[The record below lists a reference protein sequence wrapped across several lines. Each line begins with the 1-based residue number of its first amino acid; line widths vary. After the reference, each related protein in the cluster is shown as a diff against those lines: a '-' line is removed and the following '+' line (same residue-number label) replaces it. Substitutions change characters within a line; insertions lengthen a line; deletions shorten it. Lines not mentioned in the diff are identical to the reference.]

1 MDPHLEVFLGPS
13 KGNGKICIMSN
24 EDAFIKAPSLSLKIL
39 KKVIAR
45 NVYGSFFQLNLNKLT
60 DFRNTSGTNF

>member
-1 MDPHLEVFLGPS
+1 
-13 KGNGKICIMSN
+13 MSN